1 MSVDCFFFVF
11 KEIEVYSGFSISN
24 VKAGENVCILDV
36 TLVQSSC
43 TRFNSSIKHVKCT
56 FKCYIINCMFK
67 SAFS

>member
-36 TLVQSSC
+36 TFIVQSSC
-43 TRFNSSIKHVKCT
+43 TQFNSSLRKFWMRIG
-56 FKCYIINCMFK
+56 
-67 SAFS
+67 SLS